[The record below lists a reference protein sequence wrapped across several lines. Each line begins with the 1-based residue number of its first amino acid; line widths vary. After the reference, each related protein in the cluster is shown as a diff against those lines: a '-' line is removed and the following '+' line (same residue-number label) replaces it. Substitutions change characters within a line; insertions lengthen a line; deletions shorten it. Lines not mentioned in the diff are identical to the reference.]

1 MDASCRA
8 CLEKHC
14 KAKAQ
19 FNLFL
24 TPFSLPWISSSPWMQ
39 WSNQC
44 RKDQLRCLVVWAL
57 CRVEVK
63 FIHFALSL
71 NTRST
76 NFSEC
81 KQNVNPSFYFKSI
94 SHLLVMLQAR
104 THQKIASKKF
114 RGSDCAQSCGWLMEN
129 TQVKRGEGGCSTQVF
144 SSFKVSC
151 NSRVVESSQTGIF
164 ATQV

>member
-1 MDASCRA
+1 
-8 CLEKHC
+8 
-14 KAKAQ
+14 
-19 FNLFL
+19 
-24 TPFSLPWISSSPWMQ
+24 MQ

-63 FIHFALSL
+63 FIHFALNL

-81 KQNVNPSFYFKSI
+81 KQNVNSSFYFKSI

-104 THQKIASKKF
+104 THQKIAS
-114 RGSDCAQSCGWLMEN
+114 EN
-129 TQVKRGEGGCSTQVF
+129 LEGEAVHKVVGDSSGKYSSEAGAGGCSTQVF